1 MPFNVAYFVTV
12 KKVGNTKQT
21 MVNTNNKIIL
31 LLLSGFFVVSEAWAQ
46 KGSIE
51 GVVYDRSHNETLVGA
66 NVIIE
71 GTTTGTITDFDG
83 RFTLTNL
90 NPGTYNVLV
99 SFISY
104 QPVILNNI
112 KVEPNKS
119 TVVKVE
125 LEEITTAIEGVTVT
139 AARKTNTEVA
149 MLSTIKASLTVA
161 SGISAQ
167 QITRSQDR
175 DASEVIRRVP
185 GVSIIDDRFVVVRG
199 LNQRYN
205 NAWINNASTPSSE
218 ADQKAFSFDVIPS
231 AMIDNMVIYK
241 SPSPELPADFTG
253 GFIKISTKNMPDE
266 NFLSI
271 GYATGFNTS
280 TSYGNFK
287 QITKSKTDWLGF
299 DDGTRNLPADF
310 PSTLK
315 GLTNSQLA
323 GLGQKLNTIWAP
335 QSVKAVPDQ
344 KFNLSFGIKWQKGN
358 KRLGN
363 ITSLSYSNT
372 FETEE
377 VNHSEYQVQLEP
389 GQEPPFNHN
398 YTDSIFTRKVKIGLL
413 NNWSFFTGKGSKIE
427 FRNLFNLI
435 GKSNAIIRNGL
446 NGHEGFTIRSYQD
459 NFQNRTTY
467 STQLGGEHRWG
478 DNQKNKLDWVTGYAL
493 SYRNEPD
500 LKQLRTTLQDE
511 PLIPH
516 YNEYYAAVG
525 ITPSVSD
532 AGRVYM
538 KLVEHIASLGV
549 NYERKLKIGN
559 WEPTLKTGTY
569 GEFKARNFDAR
580 ILGFAKN
587 SSYTESVWLPIDQ
600 IFSVENI
607 NTSPD
612 GFLLR
617 ESTSKSDSYNVSSIL
632 GSAYIALNTNIT
644 KKLSFYGGLRA
655 EWMNQ
660 ILNSYDR
667 YGRPVKVEDDGIDIF
682 PSANITY
689 NFNEKNLIR
698 LAAGI
703 SINRPEYREIA
714 PFYFYNFTDEAEFVG
729 NTNLKNC
736 LIHNYDLRWEL
747 YPNTGE
753 TFSVGLFYKKFNG
766 PIELVFK
773 PAGARPL
780 FTYNNAEGAYS
791 FGVEVDL
798 RKSLQAIPM
807 LKDFYMVLNAS
818 YIHSKVIFPEGS
830 IFRNRPMQGQSP
842 YVVNAGIFY
851 QNDKNNLS
859 VSVQY
864 NVIGDRILAVGI
876 PFQNQDQDIPDYYE
890 KHQHLVDITVSK
902 EFGKKVEI
910 KAGVKNLLNQKYNT
924 YQPFLGSNNNDMIM
938 NNKLYE
944 QGITFSLGANLR
956 F

>member
-1 MPFNVAYFVTV
+1 MV
-12 KKVGNTKQT
+12 K
-21 MVNTNNKIIL
+21 TNNKIVL
-31 LLLSGFFVVSEAWAQ
+31 LLLSGFFVVFEAWAQ

-83 RFTLTNL
+83 RFTLSNL

-280 TSYGNFK
+280 TNYGNFK

-323 GLGQKLNTIWAP
+323 GLGQKLNTSWAP
-335 QSVKAVPDQ
+335 QSVQAVPDQ
-344 KFNLSFGIKWQKGN
+344 KFNLSFGRKWQKGN

-377 VNHSEYQVQLEP
+377 VNHSEYQVQLVP

-413 NNWSFFTGKGSKIE
+413 HNWSFFTGKGSKIE

-467 STQLGGEHRWG
+467 SSQLGGEHRWG

-525 ITPSVSD
+525 ITP
-532 AGRVYM
+532 
-538 KLVEHIASLGV
+538 
-549 NYERKLKIGN
+549 
-559 WEPTLKTGTY
+559 
-569 GEFKARNFDAR
+569 
-580 ILGFAKN
+580 
-587 SSYTESVWLPIDQ
+587 Q
-600 IFSVENI
+600 
-607 NTSPD
+607 
-612 GFLLR
+612 
-617 ESTSKSDSYNVSSIL
+617 
-632 GSAYIALNTNIT
+632 
-644 KKLSFYGGLRA
+644 
-655 EWMNQ
+655 
-660 ILNSYDR
+660 
-667 YGRPVKVEDDGIDIF
+667 
-682 PSANITY
+682 
-689 NFNEKNLIR
+689 
-698 LAAGI
+698 
-703 SINRPEYREIA
+703 
-714 PFYFYNFTDEAEFVG
+714 
-729 NTNLKNC
+729 
-736 LIHNYDLRWEL
+736 
-747 YPNTGE
+747 
-753 TFSVGLFYKKFNG
+753 
-766 PIELVFK
+766 
-773 PAGARPL
+773 
-780 FTYNNAEGAYS
+780 
-791 FGVEVDL
+791 
-798 RKSLQAIPM
+798 
-807 LKDFYMVLNAS
+807 
-818 YIHSKVIFPEGS
+818 
-830 IFRNRPMQGQSP
+830 
-842 YVVNAGIFY
+842 
-851 QNDKNNLS
+851 
-859 VSVQY
+859 
-864 NVIGDRILAVGI
+864 
-876 PFQNQDQDIPDYYE
+876 
-890 KHQHLVDITVSK
+890 
-902 EFGKKVEI
+902 
-910 KAGVKNLLNQKYNT
+910 
-924 YQPFLGSNNNDMIM
+924 
-938 NNKLYE
+938 
-944 QGITFSLGANLR
+944 
-956 F
+956 

>member
-1 MPFNVAYFVTV
+1 M
-12 KKVGNTKQT
+12 TKFR
-21 MVNTNNKIIL
+21 NNLIL
-31 LLLSGFFVVSEAWAQ
+31 LLFAVFFIVIEARAQ
-46 KGSIE
+46 KGTIE
-51 GVVYDRSHNETLVGA
+51 GVVYDKTRKETLVGA

-83 RFTLTNL
+83 RFILANL
-90 NPGTYNVLV
+90 SPGSYNVLV

-104 QPVILNNI
+104 QPVVFQNI
-112 KVEPNKS
+112 KVEANKS
-119 TVVKVE
+119 TVIKVE

-139 AARKTNTEVA
+139 ATRKTNTDVA
-149 MLSTIKASLTVA
+149 MISTIKASLTVA

-231 AMIDNMVIYK
+231 AMIDNMVIFK
-241 SPSPELPADFTG
+241 SPSPEIPADFTG
-253 GFIKISTKNMPDE
+253 GFIKIFTKNMPDD
-266 NFLSI
+266 NFLSV
-271 GYATGFNTS
+271 GYATGFNTNIDYN
-280 TSYGNFK
+280 TFK
-287 QITKSKTDWLGF
+287 QITKSNTDWLGF
-299 DDGTRNLPADF
+299 DDGKRNLPANF

-315 GLTNSQLA
+315 GYPNSQLA
-323 GLGQKLNTIWAP
+323 ELGQKLNTNWAP
-335 QSVKAVPDQ
+335 QSVKAIPDQ
-344 KFNLSFGIKWQKGN
+344 KFNLSFGRKWQKGN

-363 ITSLSYSNT
+363 ITSLTYSHT
-372 FETEE
+372 FESEKI
-377 VNHSEYQVQLEP
+377 NHYEYQVQLEP
-389 GQEPPFNHN
+389 GQPPPFNHS
-398 YTDSIFTRKVKIGLL
+398 YIDSAFTRKVKIGLL
-413 NNWSFFTGKGSKIE
+413 HNWSFFTGKGSKIE

-435 GKSNAIIRNGL
+435 GKSNTVIRNGL

-467 STQLGGEHRWG
+467 STQLGGEHHWG
-478 DNQKNKLDWVTGYAL
+478 ENPKNKLVWVTGYAL

-538 KLVEHIASLGV
+538 KLVEHIANLGV

-559 WEPTLKTGTY
+559 WQPTLKSGTY
-569 GEFKARNFDAR
+569 GEFKMRNFDAR

-587 SSYTESVWLPIDQ
+587 SSYTESVWLPIAQ

-607 NTSPD
+607 NSGPD

-617 ESTSKSDSYNVSSIL
+617 ESTSKSDSYDVSSVL
-632 GSAYIALNTNIT
+632 GATFIAINTHIT
-644 KKLSFYGGLRA
+644 QELSFYGGVRA
-655 EWMNQ
+655 EWINQ
-660 ILNSYDR
+660 TLNSYDR
-667 YGRPVKVEDDGIDIF
+667 YGSPVKVEDTGIDIF

-698 LAAGI
+698 LATGI

-736 LIHNYDLRWEL
+736 LIYNYDFRWEL
-747 YPNTGE
+747 YPNNGE
-753 TFSVGLFYKKFNG
+753 TFSIGLFYKKFNN

-780 FTYNNAEGAYS
+780 FTYNNAEGAFS
-791 FGVEVDL
+791 FGLEVDL

-807 LKDFYMVLNAS
+807 LKDFYIVMNAA
-818 YIHSKVIFPEGS
+818 YIHSKVYFPEGS

-851 QNDKNNLS
+851 QNDKKSLS
-859 VSVQY
+859 LSLQY

-876 PFQNQDQDIPDYYE
+876 PFQNQAQDIPDYYE

-902 EFGKKVEI
+902 EYGKKLEI

-924 YQPFLGSNNNDMIM
+924 YQPFMDSNNNNMIM
-938 NNKLYE
+938 NNKLYN
-944 QGITFSLGANLR
+944 QGITFTLGVNFR